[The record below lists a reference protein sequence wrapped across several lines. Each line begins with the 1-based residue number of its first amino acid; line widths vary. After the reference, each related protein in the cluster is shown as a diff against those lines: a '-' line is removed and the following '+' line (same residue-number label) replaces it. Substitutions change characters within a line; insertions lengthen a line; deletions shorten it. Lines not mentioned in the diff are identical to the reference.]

1 MAWCDRWKT
10 GNAAFLRLNKEG
22 ERIVTQANSL
32 EKGRRDEDRLSRRG
46 RVACIL
52 SLSLVTWSEVGP
64 ATAASVLGQEQGVG
78 VLLTSVVF
86 ALLGYLSALALHSVV
101 RVMVAGLMLLAV
113 LLLAHV
119 MGVTVL
125 QPEVLWLQLSEVMPL
140 LLAIGERL
148 TGVLALQITPVLAA
162 VYLVGLGVGL
172 LRLRRLV

>member
-1 MAWCDRWKT
+1 M
-10 GNAAFLRLNKEG
+10 
-22 ERIVTQANSL
+22 TQTHSMENG
-32 EKGRRDEDRLSRRG
+32 GRSGYTLGLRG

-52 SLSLVTWSEVGP
+52 GISLITWSGVRP
-64 ATAASVLGQEQGVG
+64 ATAASVLGQEPGVG
-78 VLLTSVVF
+78 ALLASVVF

-101 RVMVAGLMLLAV
+101 KVMMAGLMLLAV

-125 QPEVLWLQLSEVMPL
+125 QPAHLWRQLSEVMPL
-140 LLAIGERL
+140 FAAIGERL
-148 TGVLALQITPVLAA
+148 AGMLALQVTPVLAT